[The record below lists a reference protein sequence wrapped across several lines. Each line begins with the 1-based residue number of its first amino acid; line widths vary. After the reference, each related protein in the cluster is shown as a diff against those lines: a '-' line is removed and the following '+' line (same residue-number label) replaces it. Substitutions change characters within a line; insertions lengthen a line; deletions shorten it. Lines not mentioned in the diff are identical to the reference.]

1 MANGN
6 DMALVASCAN
16 ILLSPACQSI
26 AFPWLGQNI
35 SGKGYRAVTSAL
47 LESRIKLVVKP
58 MSDAAGKYSSSK
70 DRLTLGSPFN
80 PGDIDDQMT
89 VVHEATHA
97 IQDIECDG
105 VSLARWD
112 MEAAAFV
119 AEWCY
124 FLNSNPTNK
133 QWDDRS
139 TDPINVLAFE
149 IAGKI
154 DFNLGPVD
162 SSLMNK
168 LTDAIL
174 ADPNYHAKMLA
185 DPFELEDGVDPP
197 DFP

>member
-1 MANGN
+1 MANDN
-6 DMALVASCAN
+6 DMALVTSCAN

-35 SGKGYRAVTSAL
+35 SGKGYREVTHAL
-47 LESRIKLVVKP
+47 LESRIKVRVKP
-58 MSDAAGKYSSSK
+58 MSDAAGKYSYLK

-80 PGDIDDQMT
+80 PRDLDDQMT
-89 VVHEATHA
+89 VVHESTHA

-105 VSLARWD
+105 AWLARWD

-139 TDPINVLAFE
+139 TDTVNALAME

-162 SSLMNK
+162 SNLMNK

-174 ADPNYHAKMLA
+174 ADPDYHDQMFD
-185 DPFELEDGVDPP
+185 DPLVQEDGVDPP
-197 DFP
+197 EFP